1 MDLSIIIPCCN
12 EEDNVPQLVTQFFP
26 VVNALRREQAVEVVF
41 VDDGSTD
48 ATVER
53 LQEIISDQT
62 DMRILRH
69 PVNRG
74 LGAAIRTGFAN
85 ARGEIILTA
94 DSDGTYRF
102 EEIPALLDCLK
113 PGVDMV
119 TASPYHKKGRVENVA
134 PYRIFLSRGAS
145 LIYQVLLDRRI
156 TAYTCL
162 FRAYRHEVVRRVP
175 FSSDGFLVGAELLVN
190 ALFMGYTAV
199 EYPSTLHARQAGAS
213 KAQSLRIIRAH
224 LRFQWSVLLRRLKL
238 APLPSSLTPQPP
250 LPSGTARFGEGE
262 SHSPLPT
269 TAHLER
275 SAAAFSRRA
284 VEGSSLGEGPGV
296 REEKSAL

>member
-12 EEDNVPQLVTQFFP
+12 EEDSVPQLVTQFFP
-26 VVNALRREQAVEVVF
+26 VVNALRRERAVEVVF

-48 ATVER
+48 ATLER

-62 DMRILRH
+62 DTKVRSSMRILRH

-113 PGVDMV
+113 PGVDIV

-134 PYRIFLSRGAS
+134 AYRIFLSRGAS

-162 FRAYRHEVVRRVP
+162 FRAYRREVARRVP
-175 FSSDGFLVGAELLVN
+175 FRADGFLAGAELLVN
-190 ALFMGYTAV
+190 ALFLGYTAV

-213 KAQSLRIIRAH
+213 KAKILRIIRAH

-238 APLPSSLTPQPP
+238 APSPKP
-250 LPSGTARFGEGE
+250 LEGEG
-262 SHSPLPT
+262 SP
-269 TAHLER
+269 
-275 SAAAFSRRA
+275 
-284 VEGSSLGEGPGV
+284 
-296 REEKSAL
+296 